1 MATSSPLLLG
11 LPQAIWFTILENL
24 STRQLLD
31 FGLVSKTCRTCSR
44 EETLWNR
51 LSVKTWRQ
59 LQLDDIENPE
69 SIGEVTWK
77 QAYVNI
83 STAFPIKFSITN
95 IVGGISYVN
104 IILSSNKFFPNITDL
119 PSPPASFRTPMGW
132 DDFQELRQIHREIC
146 KEGKHSPIG
155 EEYHVDFALR
165 IHGTSNDS
173 YIGFSRRKEQRDLV
187 EIVVVPLV
195 EANDFRDLSEIEQPL
210 VLLIPFEI
218 FDIYF
223 GARLDGVTTKE
234 SPHTIAE
241 ITQLINQKK

>member
-1 MATSSPLLLG
+1 MASNSLLLG
-11 LPQAIWFTILENL
+11 LPAGIWTLILGNL
-24 STRQLLD
+24 STRQLLV
-31 FGLVSKTCRTCSR
+31 FGLVSKEAKTRSHN
-44 EETLWNR
+44 ETLWNK
-51 LSVKTWRQ
+51 LSIKTWRQ

-77 QAYVNI
+77 QAYINI
-83 STAFPIKFSITN
+83 STAFPIKFSITK
-95 IVGGISYVN
+95 ISGGILYVN

-132 DDFQELRQIHREIC
+132 DDFNELRQIHKEIC
-146 KEGKHSPIG
+146 REGKHSPIG

-195 EANDFRDLSEIEQPL
+195 EPTDFRDLSEIEQPL

-223 GARLDGVTTKE
+223 GARLESIPLKE

-241 ITQLINQKK
+241 LTQMLNQKK